1 MDIEQILVIFAMII
15 GGITGFLLVKFIQK
29 KINKK

>member
-1 MDIEQILVIFAMII
+1 MDIEQILVVFAMII

>member
-1 MDIEQILVIFAMII
+1 MDIEQIFVIFAMII

>member
-1 MDIEQILVIFAMII
+1 MDLEQILVILAMII